1 MKLVKIDGQSYDFE
15 QMSEDLKAQFASL
28 QAAETKLSELKRD
41 AALIMAARGLY
52 LRMLRKSLANVSPV
66 NEPTGENL
74 QKRKVK
80 K

>member
-15 QMSEDLKAQFASL
+15 QMSDDLKAQFASL
-28 QAAETKLSELKRD
+28 QAAESKLSELKRD
-41 AALIMAARGLY
+41 ASLIMTARGLY
-52 LRMLRKSLANVSPV
+52 LRMLKKNLENVSPV

-74 QKRKVK
+74 QKRKTK